1 MLSPIYTDPFHN
13 DRCLEFTVSTST
25 GIGSTYCSLIA
36 LNVVEYS
43 LNVGSVCLVSLG
55 YGDGQVLTSSTEGL
69 GKCEAH
75 VVSGG
80 KFGDFAG
87 DPHVQLYVTCTTHT
101 VCT

>member
-1 MLSPIYTDPFHN
+1 MLTPVYTDSLHN
-13 DRCLEFTVSTST
+13 DGSLKLTVSTST

-43 LNVGSVCLVSLG
+43 LNVGSVCLVSLW

-80 KFGDFAG
+80 KFSDFAG
-87 DPHVQLYVTCTTHT
+87 DPHVQLYVTSTTHT

>member
-1 MLSPIYTDPFHN
+1 MLSPVYADSLHN
-13 DRCLEFTVSTST
+13 NRCLELTVAATS
-25 GIGSTYCSLIA
+25 GIGTTYCRLIA

-43 LNVGSVCLVSLG
+43 LNVGSVCLVSFG

-75 VVSGG
+75 VVSCG

-87 DPHVQLYVTCTTHT
+87 DSHVQFYVTCTTHT